1 MKKRE
6 FIKLSSVMMAG
17 TALTPL
23 VDFAQGNT
31 LTNWAGNVTYSTTN
45 LIRAGSVP
53 DAAETVKR
61 YDRIKVLG
69 TRHCFNKIADSR
81 DRFLSLSTLNQV
93 IGLDT
98 QHRTVTVESGIRY
111 GDLAVWLNDRGYALH
126 NLASLPHI
134 SVAGGC
140 ITATHGSGVHNANLS
155 SAVTALELI
164 TASGETL
171 GFSREKN
178 GELFSGIVI
187 NLGGLGVVTS
197 VTLAVRPTYQIAQ
210 YVFENLPVQALE
222 DHFAEIMSAGYS
234 VSLFTD
240 WRNGNIGEV
249 WVKSKVGE
257 GPSFAGQKDWL
268 GASAATKDMHP
279 IPTLSAENCTPQMGV
294 PGPWHERLP
303 HFKMGFTPSAGKE
316 LQTEYF
322 VPRENSYAAIK
333 AVEQLRD
340 QISPHLQIT
349 EIRCID
355 ADDCWMSPC
364 FHQPSTTIHFTWQPD
379 WPAVSRL
386 LPLIEAQL
394 APFDARP
401 HWGKLFTMS
410 HRRLAALY
418 PKLPEF
424 QHLLREYDPKGKFR
438 NDFLNTNIFGMSPQL
453 AG

>member
-23 VDFAQGNT
+23 ADFAQSSP
-31 LTNWAGNVTYSTTN
+31 LTNWAGNITYSTTN
-45 LIRAGSVP
+45 VMRVNSIPEAGEAIR
-53 DAAETVKR
+53 R
-61 YDRIKVLG
+61 FDRLKVLG

-81 DRFLSLSTLNQV
+81 DRFLSLAGVNRV
-93 IGLDT
+93 VGLDA
-98 QHRTVTVESGIRY
+98 QRHTVTVESGIRY
-111 GDLAVWLNDRGYALH
+111 GDLAVWLNDRGFALH

-155 SAVTALELI
+155 SEVTAFELI
-164 TASGETL
+164 KASGETVEI
-171 GFSREKN
+171 SRDKN
-178 GELFSGIVI
+178 PELFPGVVV
-187 NLGGLGVVTS
+187 NLGGLGVVTRL
-197 VTLAVRPTYQIAQ
+197 TLAIRPTYQIRQ
-210 YVFENLPVQALE
+210 YVFENLPIQVLE
-222 DHFAEIMSAGYS
+222 HHFAEIMSAGYS

-257 GPSFAGQKDWL
+257 GPEFAGLKEWF
-268 GASAATKDMHP
+268 GATAAVKDMHP
-279 IPTLSAENCTPQMGV
+279 IPSLSAENCTPQMGI

-333 AVEQLRD
+333 AVERLRD
-340 QISPHLQIT
+340 QITPHLQIT

-355 ADDCWMSPC
+355 ADDLWMSPC
-364 FHQPSTTIHFTWQPD
+364 YHRPGTTIHFTWKPD
-379 WPAVSRL
+379 WPAVSRV
-386 LPLIEAQL
+386 LPLIESQL
-394 APFDARP
+394 APFHARP

-418 PKLPEF
+418 QRMPDF

-438 NDFLNTNIFGMSPQL
+438 NDFLNTNIFGV
-453 AG
+453 

>member
-6 FIKLSSVMMAG
+6 FIKLSSIMMAG

-23 VDFAQGNT
+23 GDFAQGNT
-31 LTNWAGNVTYSTTN
+31 LTNWAGNITYSTTN

-53 DAAETVKR
+53 DAVETVKR

-98 QHRTVTVESGIRY
+98 QHHTLTVGSGIRY

-164 TASGETL
+164 SASGETL
-171 GFSREKN
+171 EFSRGKN
-178 GELFSGIVI
+178 GELFPGIVV
-187 NLGGLGVVTS
+187 NLGGLGVVTK
-197 VTLAVRPTYQIAQ
+197 VTLAVQPTYQIAQ

-257 GPSFAGQKDWL
+257 GPSFAGQKDWF
-268 GASAATKDMHP
+268 GATAATKDMHP
-279 IPTLSAENCTPQMGV
+279 IPTLSAVNCTPQMGV

-316 LQTEYF
+316 LQTED
-322 VPRENSYAAIK
+322 R
-333 AVEQLRD
+333 
-340 QISPHLQIT
+340 
-349 EIRCID
+349 
-355 ADDCWMSPC
+355 
-364 FHQPSTTIHFTWQPD
+364 
-379 WPAVSRL
+379 
-386 LPLIEAQL
+386 
-394 APFDARP
+394 
-401 HWGKLFTMS
+401 
-410 HRRLAALY
+410 
-418 PKLPEF
+418 
-424 QHLLREYDPKGKFR
+424 
-438 NDFLNTNIFGMSPQL
+438 
-453 AG
+453 